1 MARRGGKKRNTA
13 MPRNLPSCH
22 VPEEQRGRGNDK
34 TIHTVES
41 AQRLSNSIG
50 LKILPP
56 RLFLCSKSAIG

>member
-1 MARRGGKKRNTA
+1 

-56 RLFLCSKSAIG
+56 RLFLCSKSAIGW